1 MGSVKVTS
9 VWSFFSEIMHER
21 QEKLSKNGRPIFIF
35 LISLSIVWHIVC
47 AYKNR
52 IVSNRKEIKIK
63 QRNHKKESARKMSER
78 NGNVLMHNSA
88 QKLPHRTAQHTKEDV
103 ANRLEKNMFIS
114 PMCITIFDLTRR
126 RKKERQTNT
135 ALAKNGKRVREKQYV
150 NVSLKIIAIIL
161 ICIRSMATSQPRC
174 FKKYLSTCLC

>member
-1 MGSVKVTS
+1 
-9 VWSFFSEIMHER
+9 
-21 QEKLSKNGRPIFIF
+21 
-35 LISLSIVWHIVC
+35 
-47 AYKNR
+47 
-52 IVSNRKEIKIK
+52 
-63 QRNHKKESARKMSER
+63 MSER

-161 ICIRSMATSQPRC
+161 ICIRSMATSHDVS
-174 FKKYLSTCLC
+174 KNTYLPVFANYFALADKRINGYHNMTNELK